1 MSTMF
6 FVAIVYLVLSIILSA
21 SPSYSQQNIKSFD
34 QRLIEEI
41 SINNVSLPNSTN
53 SSNLISN
60 STLLDL
66 PRNSTLS
73 QIQAGNE
80 SISKLYNS
88 SLQNMGASAEK
99 TRQNLTDILS
109 ILK

>member
-1 MSTMF
+1 MP
-6 FVAIVYLVLSIILSA
+6 FVAIVFLILSITLSV
-21 SPSYSQQNIKSFD
+21 SPSYSQQNIKPFE

-41 SINNVSLPNSTN
+41 SVSNQSLPNPTN
-53 SSNLISN
+53 TSNLITN

-88 SLQNMGASAEK
+88 SLQNMGASTEK